1 MKYSAPDRPR
11 HDDLGEPWQEPN
23 EPYGPDVLMIGV
35 ARKAKLAPEAI
46 MAHDKGAYV
55 SKARR
60 LFVLEMHRQGH
71 SIRQTA
77 RYLKRDVSTIH
88 TQLRKAKQERTKLP

>member
-1 MKYSAPDRPR
+1 MNYKPAHRPR
-11 HDDLGEPWQEPN
+11 HDDLGEPWDEPN
-23 EPYGPDVLMIGV
+23 EPYGPDVLMLGV
-35 ARKAKLAPEAI
+35 ARKAKLDPDAI
-46 MAHDKGAYV
+46 KAHDKGAYV

-60 LFVLEMHRQGH
+60 LFVLEMYRQGY